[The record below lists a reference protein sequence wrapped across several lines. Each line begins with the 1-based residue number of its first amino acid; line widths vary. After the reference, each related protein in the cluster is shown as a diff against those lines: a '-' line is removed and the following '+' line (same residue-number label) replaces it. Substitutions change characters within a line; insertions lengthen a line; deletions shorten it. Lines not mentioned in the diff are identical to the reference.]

1 MNINVHCKGLEHISM
16 NDTRLMT
23 IGELSKML
31 GITRRMII
39 NYEDMGLV
47 EPDKRGQGSSGYR
60 YYTIDTMTR
69 IRCIRTFQS
78 LGLSLEE
85 IKGYLEGSA
94 DLLPVLRRLENLRCE
109 LDLSIA
115 RIRERI
121 RPAEVYSAE
130 IITIPQQTVYRRSAR
145 ASSIELRTRQLRDV
159 ASETLHKYQI
169 NLTKHM
175 YWIEFSLEDPD
186 LITYNAAVSDDI
198 SGENVVQLPAV
209 QAIAAYHHGSYEYLP
224 HVRSL
229 LLDHA
234 KKHGIVLSGQC
245 RHIFLEGP
253 PQHKNPDH
261 YITLVALPI
270 QESTE
275 GEN

>member
-1 MNINVHCKGLEHISM
+1 M
-16 NDTRLMT
+16 NDHRLMT
-23 IGELSKML
+23 IGELSKTL

-47 EPDKRGQGSSGYR
+47 KPDKRGEGSSGYR

-78 LGLSLEE
+78 MGLSLEE
-85 IKGYLEGSA
+85 IKGYLEGST
-94 DLLPVLRRLENLRCE
+94 DLLPMLRRLENLRSE

-121 RPAEVYSAE
+121 RPAEVCPAE

-145 ASSIELRTRQLRDV
+145 TSSIELRTRQLRDV
-159 ASETLHKYQI
+159 ASEALHKYQI
-169 NLTKHM
+169 DLSKRM
-175 YWIEFSLEDPD
+175 YWIEFSLEDPG
-186 LITYNAAVSDDI
+186 LVTYNAAVSDDV

-209 QAIAAYHHGSYEYLP
+209 QAIATYHHGSYEYLP
-224 HVRSL
+224 SVRSQ
-229 LLDHA
+229 LLDYA
-234 KKHGIVLSGQC
+234 PKHGIFLNGQC

-261 YITLVALPI
+261 YITLVALPL

-275 GEN
+275 SEK